1 MGTFADA
8 SRRGPYLFA
17 RLAKAPRHAVGDPT
31 VAYGRQKS
39 SGCNIPGQKE
49 VMGLSVEYE

>member
-8 SRRGPYLFA
+8 SRQGPYLWA
-17 RLAKAPRHAVGDPT
+17 RLAKAERHAVGDPT
-31 VAYGRQKS
+31 VTYSRQKS